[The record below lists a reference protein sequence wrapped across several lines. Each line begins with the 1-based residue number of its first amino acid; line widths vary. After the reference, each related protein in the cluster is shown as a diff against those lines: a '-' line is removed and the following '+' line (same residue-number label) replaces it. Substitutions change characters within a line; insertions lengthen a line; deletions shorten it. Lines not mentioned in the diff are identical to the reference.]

1 MKLGLIGLPMSGKTT
16 LFNALTGSN
25 RPTSV
30 AVPGKLDVQVA
41 VVDVPDPRL
50 DKLSAMFNPRKIV
63 PAKITY
69 ADIGGLAKGISQ
81 GGLSGPFRNELAQ
94 MDGFL
99 HVIRAFENA
108 SAPHPE
114 GSLDP
119 QRDLE
124 ALDAEFLLADLL
136 VIEKRIEKLAEEMAR
151 GKDRAVNA
159 KELEQFERLKAAL
172 EAEQPLRD
180 AGIPLAEQNALRGYG
195 FLTVKPKLALVNAGD
210 NPASDLTP
218 LPPLQVWRG
227 GVEGGAHTAVMAIQG
242 ALEAEIAQ
250 LAPDEAAAFM
260 QEYDIAESARARV
273 IRASYDLLHI
283 QTFFTVGEDE
293 CRAWPH
299 PIGAT
304 AQEAAGEI
312 HTDLQHG
319 FIRAEIISAETLIAL
334 GGYSE
339 AKQVGKLRQEGKEYV
354 MQDGDVMNVKFN
366 V

>member
-16 LFNALTGSN
+16 IFNALTGSN
-25 RPTSV
+25 RPTAV
-30 AVPGKLDVQVA
+30 AVPGKLDIQVA

-50 DKLSAMFNPRKIV
+50 EPLAAMFNPRKVV

-69 ADIGGLAKGISQ
+69 ADIGGLAKGISE

-99 HVIRAFENA
+99 HVIRAFENPNV
-108 SAPHPE
+108 PHPE

-119 QRDLE
+119 QRDLDL
-124 ALDAEFLLADLL
+124 LDAEFLLADQL
-136 VIEKRIEKLAEEMAR
+136 VVEKRIEKLNEEMQR

-159 KELEQFERLKAAL
+159 KELEQFERYKAAL
-172 EAEQPLRD
+172 EAEKPLRD

-195 FLTVKPKLALVNAGD
+195 FLTLKPTLALVNAGD
-210 NPASDLTP
+210 DAANAGPAVKVS
-218 LPPLQVWRG
+218 
-227 GVEGGAHTAVMAIQG
+227 GAYTSLITIQG

-250 LAPDEAAAFM
+250 LAPDEAALFM
-260 QEYDIAESARARV
+260 QEYGITESARARV

-299 PIGAT
+299 RIGAT

-312 HTDLQHG
+312 HSDLQRG
-319 FIRAEIISAETLIAL
+319 FIRAEIVPADVLLEL
-334 GGYSE
+334 GGLNQ

>member
-30 AVPGKLDVQVA
+30 AIPGKLDVQMA

-50 DKLSAMFNPRKIV
+50 EPLVKMFNPRKTV

-69 ADIGGLAKGISQ
+69 ADIGGLAKGISD
-81 GGLSGPFRNELAQ
+81 GGLSGPFRNELSQ

-99 HVIRAFENA
+99 HVVRAFENPNV
-108 SAPHPE
+108 PHPD
-114 GSLDP
+114 GSVNP

-124 ALDAEFLLADLL
+124 TLDAEFLLADLV
-136 VIEKRIEKLAEEMAR
+136 VIEKRIEKLNEEMQR

-159 KELEQFERLKAAL
+159 KELEQFEKFKAAL
-172 EAEQPLRD
+172 ESETPLRD
-180 AGIPLAEQNALRGYG
+180 SGIPLAEQHNLRGYG
-195 FLTVKPKLALVNAGD
+195 FLTLKPKLVLVNTGD
-210 NPASDLTP
+210 EPKPADELVKIS
-218 LPPLQVWRG
+218 G
-227 GVEGGAHTAVMAIQG
+227 EHTAAIAIQG

-250 LAPDEAAAFM
+250 LEPEEAAVFM
-260 QEYDIAESARARV
+260 QEYGITESARDRV
-273 IRASYDLLHI
+273 ITASYNLLHV

-293 CRAWPH
+293 VRAWTH

-312 HTDLQHG
+312 HSDLQRG
-319 FIRAEIISAETLIAL
+319 FIRAEIVPADLLIEL
-334 GGYSE
+334 GGMNE
-339 AKQVGKLRQEGKEYV
+339 VKAVGKFRQEGKEYI